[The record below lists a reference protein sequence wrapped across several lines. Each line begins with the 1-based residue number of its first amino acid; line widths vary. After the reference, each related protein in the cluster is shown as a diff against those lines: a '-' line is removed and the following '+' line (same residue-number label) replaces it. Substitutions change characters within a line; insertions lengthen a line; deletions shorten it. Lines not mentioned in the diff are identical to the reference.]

1 MENQIKKIFIY
12 EKRRFF
18 QLRTEKLFTPLQ
30 QLDTVAKAYLRE
42 EETLRQA
49 VLAEMQ
55 REASRLAALS
65 MWLARRAFRAGV
77 TMRVF
82 TDVYWVG
89 ESVHLTVT
97 FQLMESKL
105 DARRTRM
112 WMDTRLNVF
121 KRLLA
126 FINHKLEERGIRCD
140 VDFNYSRRAKGTK
153 GAVPETLTLE
163 VTFVPVRVDVD
174 RLLRTPAVRRLV
186 VSETNTSVE
195 YVKTSFL
202 KSLETE
208 EMIEYERGAGNT
220 DLEEAGGHA
229 EGGGGEEGLHPAGA
243 GGLGAGGAG
252 EGVEGGGAG
261 EGWIR
266 LIDAVQ
272 TFGVPLLLVDS
283 LIRQGRMEAKK
294 LPGPDG
300 VPMTWVKVEDVKKLK
315 EVLAGRGEVKG
326 SGG

>member
-1 MENQIKKIFIY
+1 MESIFNY
-12 EKRRFF
+12 KNSKLFS
-18 QLRTEKLFTPLQ
+18 LRKGKLFTPLLQ
-30 QLDTVAKAYLRE
+30 PDTVARAYLRE
-42 EETLRQA
+42 EEKLRQV

-105 DARRTRM
+105 DARKTRM

-126 FINHKLEERGIRCD
+126 FINQKLEEKGIHCD

-174 RLLRTPAVRRLV
+174 RLFRTPTVRRLV
-186 VSETNTSVE
+186 VNETYTSVDNVE
-195 YVKTSFL
+195 TSFL
-202 KSLETE
+202 KALETDVTV
-208 EMIEYERGAGNT
+208 EYERGAGNT
-220 DLEEAGGHA
+220 DLEEAGGYA

-272 TFGVPLLLVDS
+272 MFGVPLLLVDA

-300 VPMTWVKVEDVKKLK
+300 VPMTWVKVEDIKKLK
-315 EVLAGRGEVKG
+315 EVLAGKGEVKG

>member
-1 MENQIKKIFIY
+1 LERIFNY
-12 EKRRFF
+12 KNNKLFS
-18 QLRTEKLFTPLQ
+18 LRKEKLFTPLL
-30 QLDTVAKAYLRE
+30 QLDAVARTYLRE
-42 EETLRQA
+42 EEKLRQV

-105 DARRTRM
+105 DARKTRM

-126 FINHKLEERGIRCD
+126 FINQKLEEKGIRCD

-174 RLLRTPAVRRLV
+174 RLFRTPTVRRLV
-186 VSETNTSVE
+186 VNETYTSVDN
-195 YVKTSFL
+195 VATSFL
-202 KSLETE
+202 KALETDVAV
-208 EMIEYERGAGNT
+208 EYERGAGNT
-220 DLEEAGGHA
+220 DLEEAGGYA
-229 EGGGGEEGLHPAGA
+229 EGGGGEEGLHSAGA
-243 GGLGAGGAG
+243 GGLGAGGYA

-272 TFGVPLLLVDS
+272 MFGVPLLLVDS

-300 VPMTWVKVEDVKKLK
+300 ILVTWVKVEDVKKLK
-315 EVLAGRGEVKG
+315 EVLAGKGEVKG
-326 SGG
+326 GGG